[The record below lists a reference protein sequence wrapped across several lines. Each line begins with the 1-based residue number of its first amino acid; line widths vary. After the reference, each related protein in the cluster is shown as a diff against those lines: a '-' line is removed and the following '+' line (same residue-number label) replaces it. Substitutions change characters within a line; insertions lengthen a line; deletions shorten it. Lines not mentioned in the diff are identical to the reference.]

1 MKTIAAVKP
10 NQVEI
15 IEVAKPKPGPYQA
28 LVKNKVA
35 SICNATDRKLI
46 EGHFPGVDKYPL
58 VLGHEGVGI
67 VEEIGSKVR
76 NFKVGDHAIGGMLG
90 TIENL
95 NGGGP
100 DIYSG
105 WGGFCEYVLV
115 HDHDAMVADGAANDE
130 NGWFESC
137 EIQRV
142 VDKDIPLEE
151 AALLCTWREVL
162 AAFGDFNLKSGD
174 DILIFG
180 AGPVGLSFVKFAR
193 LLGLNW
199 IGVVEPNQARHA
211 KILEMGASQ
220 VMLPADVSALKDSRG
235 PLDAIIDA
243 VGNENI
249 VNMTLPLIKL
259 GGSVCIYGVLAHD
272 TIPVQKSLGPYNFNL
287 FVHQWPTR
295 FREREAQ
302 QPICDWIRQGKLRAD
317 EFVTHTFPFE
327 QINDALAASRTGSVI
342 KCLLTY

>member
-28 LVKNKVA
+28 LVKNKMA
-35 SICNATDRKLI
+35 AICNATDRKLI
-46 EGHFPGVDKYPL
+46 EGHFPGVDQYPL
-58 VLGHEGVGI
+58 VLGHEVVGI
-67 VEEIGSKVR
+67 VEEIGAKVR

-90 TIENL
+90 DYGDPSIHC
-95 NGGGP
+95 
-100 DIYSG
+100 G

-115 HDHDAMVADGAANDE
+115 HDHDAMVEDGANNDAH
-130 NGWFESC
+130 GWFESC

-142 VDKDIPLEE
+142 VDPDIPFAE
-151 AALLCTWREVL
+151 AAMLCTWREVL
-162 AAFGDFNLKSGD
+162 AGFGDFNLKAGD
-174 DILIFG
+174 NILIFG
-180 AGPVGLSFVKFAR
+180 AGPVGLSFVKFGR

-199 IGVVEPNQARHA
+199 IGVVEPNQSRHA
-211 KILEMGASQ
+211 KILEMGASM
-220 VMLPADVSALKDSRG
+220 VMLPEAVPSLKESHV
-235 PLDAIIDA
+235 PLDAVIDA
-243 VGNENI
+243 VGNEHI
-249 VNMTLPLIKL
+249 VNQTLPLIKL
-259 GGSVCIYGVLAHD
+259 GGSICIYGVLGND

-302 QPICDWIRQGKLRAD
+302 KPICDWIRQGKLRAD

-327 QINDALAASRTGSVI
+327 QINEALAVSRTGAVI